1 MGGRGHG
8 RVSILRQRS
17 ARGELTLTKAYIT
30 LRLRKAYQPGLVA
43 STDGYAALSE
53 NETLLYAAVL
63 MPLAWREDEWHLVF
77 TRRTN
82 DVEHHKGQVSFP
94 GGGCDA
100 QDATP
105 EQTAL
110 REAYEEIGLK
120 PEDVRLLGRLNE
132 MVTITHFR
140 VTPVIGIIPW
150 PYDFHLS
157 AVEVERVFT
166 IPLPWLAQPVNWEE
180 HNFTADGTPH
190 YIPVISYHPYD
201 GEILWGAS
209 ARMTQDFLKVLDLLL
224 KKPPPT

>member
-1 MGGRGHG
+1 M
-8 RVSILRQRS
+8 SLLRQRG
-17 ARGELTLTKAYIT
+17 ARRELTLTEDYIT

-43 STDGYAALSE
+43 STDGYAALLE
-53 NETLLYAAVL
+53 NETLLCAAVL

-100 QDATP
+100 QDTTP

-110 REAYEEIGLK
+110 REAYEEIGLE
-120 PEDVRLLGRLNE
+120 PGDVRLLGRLNE
-132 MVTITHFR
+132 MVTITRFC
-140 VTPVIGIIPW
+140 VKPVIGIIPW

-157 AVEVERVFT
+157 VVEVERVFT
-166 IPLPWLAQPVNWEE
+166 IPLTWLAQPANWEA
-180 HNFTADGTPH
+180 HYFTPLVTAQVQEDGAPRSFQ
-190 YIPVISYHPYD
+190 VISYHPYD

-209 ARMTQDFLKVLDLLL
+209 ARMTQDFLKVLDLL
-224 KKPPPT
+224 